1 MTTLSMS
8 NPNTI
13 SRHLIHY
20 TFISVCIVGFFVSC
34 FGFLIYRLLL
44 KPLIFGM
51 ILLLTL
57 PLIGRE
63 LWKDTKQPSA
73 SRHHSHP

>member
-1 MTTLSMS
+1 MTGS
-8 NPNTI
+8 NTI
-13 SRHLIHY
+13 SRNLIHY
-20 TFISVCIVGFFVSC
+20 TFITICIA
-34 FGFLIYRLLL
+34 GFLMSCLGFLVYRLLL
-44 KPLIFGM
+44 KPFIFGM

-63 LWKDTKQPSA
+63 LLKETQPPHS